1 MALLVR
7 TVGRIQ
13 QPRACAHWEL
23 GPQWQVALLAGK
35 HARDAAVTEKPKQ
48 ARSWGRHAQTQRWW
62 RRNGR
67 DECGRAMNLSTRKMF
82 AGQLEFRRDRA
93 QVHSSHRPGT

>member
-1 MALLVR
+1 MSELQLVRSHLGSKRQPVRFTPLLVAGHARLLDAETVKERMALLVR

-35 HARDAAVTEKPKQ
+35 HARDATVTEKPKQ
-48 ARSWGRHAQTQRWW
+48 ARSWGRHAH
-62 RRNGR
+62 
-67 DECGRAMNLSTRKMF
+67 
-82 AGQLEFRRDRA
+82 A
-93 QVHSSHRPGT
+93 Q